1 MHVSARTV
9 ERTARRSTTF
19 DALVRA
25 GLVGYGLLHL
35 VIGAATVSLVV
46 GHDRTT
52 SRGALDRLA
61 AQTYGVPL
69 LLGLAAGF
77 AVLTFWQTIA
87 ALVGYRHLSG
97 RRRQVMRFGAACR
110 VVTYG
115 YLAFSTAH
123 LALAGRS
130 SGSSPRQTSAG
141 LLAEPV
147 GRVLLGAG
155 GLVAAGVGIGLA
167 IFGLRREFV
176 DQLDEEAR
184 TSSRRLPIVLVGQ
197 VGYVAKGLAFL
208 IIGVLICWAAVGDNP
223 RKAGGLDQSLAHL
236 IQVPLGAVA
245 VVAIGAGIACFGFY
259 LFARARHL
267 APRTLTS

>member
-1 MHVSARTV
+1 
-9 ERTARRSTTF
+9 
-19 DALVRA
+19 
-25 GLVGYGLLHL
+25 
-35 VIGAATVSLVV
+35 V
-46 GHDRTT
+46 GHHRTT
-52 SRGALDRLA
+52 SRGALDRLSA
-61 AQTYGVPL
+61 RPYGVPL

-77 AVLTFWQTIA
+77 SVLVIWQAVA
-87 ALVGYRHLSG
+87 ALVGYRHLDG
-97 RRRQVMRFGAACR
+97 RRRQILRAGAACR

-123 LALAGRS
+123 LALAGSS

-141 LLAEPV
+141 LLAQPV
-147 GRVLLGAG
+147 GRVLLGIG
-155 GLVAAGVGIGLA
+155 GLVAVGVGIGLA

-197 VGYVAKGLAFL
+197 VGYAAKGVAFL
-208 IIGVLICWAAVGDNP
+208 ILGVLICWAAVADNP

-245 VVAIGAGIACFGFY
+245 VGAIGIGIACFGFY